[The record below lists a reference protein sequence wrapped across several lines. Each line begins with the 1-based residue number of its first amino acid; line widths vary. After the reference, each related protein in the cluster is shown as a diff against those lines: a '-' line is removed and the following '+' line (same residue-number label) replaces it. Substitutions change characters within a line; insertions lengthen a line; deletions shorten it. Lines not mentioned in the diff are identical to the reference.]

1 MSSGGPDQAETAG
14 ACRLADIVS
23 PETRSRMMSGIRGR
37 NTRPELVLRSALHAR
52 GFRFRL
58 HVRDLPGKP
67 DLVFPKH
74 RAVIQVHGCFW
85 HRHGCKKTTNPSTN
99 SEFWALKFRQNVE
112 RDVKTEAELVE
123 LGWRFGLVWE
133 CALGKEAEITTIDQ
147 VEQFLL
153 SSSIGRFE
161 WPLCLPE

>member
-1 MSSGGPDQAETAG
+1 M
-14 ACRLADIVS
+14 ADIVS
-23 PETRSRMMSGIRGR
+23 PEIRSRMMSGIRGR

-99 SEFWALKFRQNVE
+99 SEFWALKFHQNVE

-133 CALGKEAEITTIDQ
+133 CALGKEAGMTTIDR

-153 SSSIGRFE
+153 ASSTRRFE

>member
-1 MSSGGPDQAETAG
+1 M
-14 ACRLADIVS
+14 ADIVS

-123 LGWRFGLVWE
+123 LGWRF
-133 CALGKEAEITTIDQ
+133 
-147 VEQFLL
+147 
-153 SSSIGRFE
+153 
-161 WPLCLPE
+161 